1 MKTGIKTIN
10 LLRKYKMDTIL
21 SKPDGE
27 KLECLLCPHLCKLA
41 KGKTGICG
49 VRKNTGERIGLSTYG
64 VISGFALDPI
74 EKKPLYHYFPGS
86 NILSIG
92 SYGCNMRC
100 DFCQNYHISQNVPES
115 SSALTTPSEILEH
128 TRKVRNNTGIAFTY
142 NEPVIWFEFVRDVA
156 VLIKEAGFHTVMV
169 SNGFVSA
176 EPLKEYLTLIDAF
189 NIDLKAFSE
198 DFYRKIAGASLA
210 PVLDSLKMIA
220 KAGNHLEVTTLL
232 VPGINDSKEEMEEL
246 VKWIS
251 GELGRSVP
259 FHISRYFPM
268 HKRKE
273 GATPHETLKR
283 FYDIALKWLDY
294 VYVGN
299 VMSESGQD
307 THCPQCKILITR
319 RSGYSIRH
327 VNTTDGNC
335 SGCGKKIYNDFTFSS
350 S

>member
-1 MKTGIKTIN
+1 
-10 LLRKYKMDTIL
+10 MDTIL
-21 SKPDGE
+21 YKPDRE
-27 KLECLLCPHLCKLA
+27 KLECQLCPHLCKLA

-49 VRKNTGERIGLSTYG
+49 IRKNTGAGIELTTYG

-100 DFCQNYHISQNVPES
+100 DFCQNYHISQNVPDNS
-115 SSALTTPSEILEH
+115 STSTTPGEILEH
-128 TRKVRNNTGIAFTY
+128 VKKASNNIGVAFTY

-156 VLIKEAGFHTVMV
+156 VLVKNDGYHTVMV

-198 DFYRKIAGASLA
+198 DFYRKVAGASLE
-210 PVLDSLKMIA
+210 PVKESLRMIA

-232 VPGINDSKEEMEEL
+232 VPGLNDSKNEMEEL

-273 GATPHETLKR
+273 GATPQSTLMM
-283 FYDIALKWLDY
+283 FYEIALKNLDY

-299 VMSESGQD
+299 VMSDSGQN
-307 THCPQCKILITR
+307 TYCPECKILITS
-319 RSGYSIRH
+319 RSGYRVSH
-327 VNTTDGNC
+327 ANTTDGNC

-350 S
+350 F

>member
-27 KLECLLCPHLCKLA
+27 KVKCLLCPHLCKLA
-41 KGKTGICG
+41 KGKCGICG
-49 VRKNTGERIGLSTYG
+49 VRRNDGDRIGLTTYG
-64 VISGFALDPI
+64 VISGFALDPV

-86 NILSIG
+86 SILSIG

-100 DFCQNYHISQNVPES
+100 DFCQNYHISQIVPEQS
-115 SSALTTPSEILEH
+115 SELTTPSEILEH
-128 TRKVRNNTGIAFTY
+128 VRNARNNIGIAFTY

-156 VLIKEAGFHTVMV
+156 LEIKNAGYHTVMV
-169 SNGFVSA
+169 SNGFVSE

-198 DFYRKIAGASLA
+198 DFYRKVAGASLQ
-210 PVLDSLKMIA
+210 PVKESLKSIA

-232 VPGINDSKEEMEEL
+232 VPGLNDSKNEMEEL

-273 GATPHETLKR
+273 AATPNGSLMR
-283 FYDIALKWLDY
+283 FYDIALRCLDY

-299 VMSESGQD
+299 VISDSGQD
-307 THCPQCKILITR
+307 THCPDCKKLITS
-319 RSGYSIRH
+319 RSGYRITH
-327 VNTTDGNC
+327 VNSTDGNC

-350 S
+350 F